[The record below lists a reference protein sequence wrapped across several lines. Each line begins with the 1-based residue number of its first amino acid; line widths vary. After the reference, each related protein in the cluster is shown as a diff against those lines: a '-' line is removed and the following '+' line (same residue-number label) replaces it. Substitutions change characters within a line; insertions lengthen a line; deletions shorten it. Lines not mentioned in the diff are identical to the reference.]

1 MIRRPPRSTLSSSSA
16 ASDVYKRQSTQS
28 TGKPRSTMA
37 SPRVGKSH
45 LAEYDGKT
53 VRFVGKV
60 KSNDGGVAVLEAPD
74 GGEVQVH
81 NSTPYQTQ
89 FVEILGSVQSAGAIS
104 QQSYVDFGDEF
115 HMGNYNELLRLTH
128 GNRVRGLFE

>member
-1 MIRRPPRSTLSSSSA
+1 MGI
-16 ASDVYKRQSTQS
+16 Q
-28 TGKPRSTMA
+28 KPKNMA

-81 NSTPYQTQ
+81 NSTPYETDY
-89 FVEILGSVQSAGAIS
+89 VEIFGSVQSADAIS
-104 QQSYVDFGDEF
+104 QQSFVDFGNDF
-115 HMGNYNELLRLTH
+115 HIGNYNQLLKLAH
-128 GNRVRGLFE
+128 GNRVRSLFE